1 MSADDRMRRH
11 KKLGEYLGEEAKT
24 KMVGRAKRP
33 PPRLAGLQLQHCE
46 TAEGHLLN
54 CQACS
59 NAVIESDDM
68 SSGMICMRRLT
79 HFLNECAMA

>member
-1 MSADDRMRRH
+1 MSADDRMRRNE
-11 KKLGEYLGEEAKT
+11 KLGEYLGAEAKT

-46 TAEGHLLN
+46 TAEGHLPD

-59 NAVIESDDM
+59 MQSDRVGRYEFQNDM
-68 SSGMICMRRLT
+68 YAP
-79 HFLNECAMA
+79 LNSLSQ